1 MNGYATMCS
10 GPVQDCA
17 PATFETIPNVVD
29 KSFDCLCEATA
40 HMQKVFKLLF
50 GDDVPMAETPK
61 CENLTQSVEAL
72 SMRANDIR
80 RACQDLAERLG
91 A

>member
-1 MNGYATMCS
+1 
-10 GPVQDCA
+10 
-17 PATFETIPNVVD
+17 
-29 KSFDCLCEATA
+29 
-40 HMQKVFKLLF
+40 MQKVFKLLF
-50 GDDVPMAETPK
+50 GDDVSMAETPK

-80 RACQDLAERLG
+80 RACQALAERLG